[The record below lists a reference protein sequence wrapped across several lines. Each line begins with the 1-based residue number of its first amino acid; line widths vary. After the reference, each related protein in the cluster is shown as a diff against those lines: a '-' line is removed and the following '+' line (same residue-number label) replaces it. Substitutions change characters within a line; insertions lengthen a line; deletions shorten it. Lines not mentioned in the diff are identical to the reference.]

1 VAAEA
6 FVEVKTSTGRVRG
19 AVADGVCAFK
29 GVPYAA
35 STTGAHR
42 FRAPAPVE
50 PWEGVRD
57 ALDFGP
63 TCPQVDMTGGP
74 RKRTEVVDGMTDP
87 AVEGED
93 CLVLNVW
100 TPAVDGDAPRPV
112 MVWLHGGG
120 LHAGTASSPLYDGAR
135 LARRGDVV
143 VVGINH
149 RLGVL
154 GLLHLGPW
162 MGAELASAGMVGFLD
177 LAAALAW
184 VRDEIAAFGGDP
196 DNVTVFGQSG
206 GGQKVGVLLAMPAAR
221 GLFHRAA
228 CQSGSARRVGVRM
241 DPAELAEIVLRELG
255 VAPGDLEQLQSLPVG
270 QVVAAAAAATER
282 FGSMVFSGVVDGVV
296 LPAQPREML
305 ARGTSASVPLL
316 VGTTADEFR
325 GVGADPALDA
335 MGDAGLRAMLGGVIG
350 RKDTGYG
357 TDGPIEAYRARFPD
371 AGPGVLFG
379 EIFTDYAHMGVEQT
393 ADSKADAGPAPVY
406 RYLFTTP
413 PAYHG
418 AELRHLFRYRT
429 DGLLADLVSDTWIAF
444 ARNGSPH
451 SAHVPEWPAYNTRAR
466 STVVIDHQTS
476 VAEDPFGEIR
486 TVWSSIDS
494 TL

>member
-1 VAAEA
+1 MATQE
-6 FVEVKTSTGRVRG
+6 FVDVVTSYGRVRG
-19 AVADGVCAFK
+19 AVTDGVGTFK

-35 STTGAHR
+35 TTAGARR
-42 FRAPAPVE
+42 FCAPAPAE
-50 PWEGVRD
+50 PWAGVRD

-63 TCPQVDMTGGP
+63 SCPQVDMTGGR

-87 AVEGED
+87 AEEGED

-100 TPAVDGDAPRPV
+100 TPGAGDDARRPV

-120 LHAGTASSPLYDGAR
+120 LHAGTASSPLYDGAE

-143 VVGINH
+143 VVGVNH

-154 GLLHLGPW
+154 GLLHLGPT
-162 MGAELASAGMVGFLD
+162 MGDDLASAGMVSFLD
-177 LAAALAW
+177 LAAALEW
-184 VRDEIAAFGGDP
+184 VRDEILSFGGDP

-206 GGQKVGVLLAMPAAR
+206 GGQKVGILLAMPAAE
-221 GLFHRAA
+221 GLFHRAV
-228 CQSGSARRVGVRM
+228 CQSGSARRVGARM
-241 DPAELAEIVLRELG
+241 DPAELAAFVLDEVG
-255 VAPGDLEQLQSLPVG
+255 VAPGDLEHLQALPVE
-270 QVVAAAAAATER
+270 QIVDAAARATER

-296 LPAQPREML
+296 LSAQPREML
-305 ARGTSASVPLL
+305 ARGTCASVPLL
-316 VGTTADEFR
+316 AGTTIDEFR
-325 GVGADPALDA
+325 GVGANPALDA

-357 TDGPIEAYRARFPD
+357 TDGSIDVYRARFPD

-393 ADSKADAGPAPVY
+393 ADSKVDTATAPVY
-406 RYLFTTP
+406 RYLFTPP

-418 AELRHLFRYRT
+418 AELRHIFRFGV
-429 DGLLADLVSDTWIAF
+429 DGPVTDLVSDTWIAF
-444 ARNGSPH
+444 ARNGAPH
-451 SAHVPEWPAYNTRAR
+451 TAHAPEWPTYNTDLR
-466 STVVIDHQTS
+466 STTVIDETTS
-476 VAEDPFGEIR
+476 VLDDPFGDVR
-486 TVWSSIDS
+486 KLWSSIDS